1 MSQKEIFADE
11 PLGFIERHVFLHS
24 AKRGRTSS
32 LVTSQCCEEETEVL
46 AQYLVK
52 RLCLHQRSP
61 EKCACMSWVPLA
73 TQSFCH
79 QESWCGRAGRRF
91 GAAFMSVSSS
101 VVKHR
106 DIYNLYFHS
115 IFNSCYFEF
124 NPVLCIFVSDVS
136 LLSFPSLQVEESLVY

>member
-52 RLCLHQRSP
+52 RLSVFISVHLRNVSACLGYLWQPRGS
-61 EKCACMSWVPLA
+61 V
-73 TQSFCH
+73 TR
-79 QESWCGRAGRRF
+79 RAGVAELADALGLLSCLSVLQLLNTGIF
-91 GAAFMSVSSS
+91 TTYIFSLFLIPVILNSILFFVSS
-101 VVKHR
+101 
-106 DIYNLYFHS
+106 F
-115 IFNSCYFEF
+115 
-124 NPVLCIFVSDVS
+124 
-136 LLSFPSLQVEESLVY
+136 LV